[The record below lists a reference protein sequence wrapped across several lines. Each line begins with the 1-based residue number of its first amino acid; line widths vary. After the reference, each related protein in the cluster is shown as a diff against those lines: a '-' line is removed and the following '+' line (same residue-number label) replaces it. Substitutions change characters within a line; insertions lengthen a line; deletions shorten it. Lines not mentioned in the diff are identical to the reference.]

1 MGTQR
6 RDSTEALFQAVSK
19 KAQEWRQWIQES
31 VPRVWQRGRD
41 HTVDYQNHPSYL
53 DAERFKQKFEP
64 KDGCDYTWALDYA
77 KESYQRLDQTFRY
90 LDEKAD
96 AIIKYLGGGTAVVT
110 VAALATVNHYSAWLP
125 ILLLPS
131 LVFALAAIALANAAR
146 RPRTHPSP
154 PPITEVINYAEA
166 YNDKAE
172 ATFLGLWHLC
182 CEGLDLVNAL
192 KAKRVDCAGR
202 CYCWAL
208 FCLLIPALVWPIV
221 NVASPPPKVP
231 IQVEIIKNVSNPY

>member
-1 MGTQR
+1 MDSGKRPSRVAAR
-6 RDSTEALFQAVSK
+6 RDQA
-19 KAQEWRQWIQES
+19 I
-31 VPRVWQRGRD
+31 
-41 HTVDYQNHPSYL
+41 DYQNHPSYM
-53 DAERFKQKFEP
+53 DAETFKQNFEP
-64 KDGCDYTWALDYA
+64 KDGCDYKWAIEYA

-131 LVFALAAIALANAAR
+131 LGCALAAIALANSAR

-154 PPITEVINYAEA
+154 PPVTEAVNYAEA
-166 YNDKAE
+166 YSDKAE
-172 ATFLGLWHLC
+172 ATFLGLWHQC
-182 CEGLDLVNAL
+182 CEGLDVVNAI

-202 CYCWAL
+202 CYWWAL
-208 FCLLIPALVWPIV
+208 FCLLLPALVWPIW
-221 NVASPPPKVP
+221 NVTSPPPKVP
-231 IQVEIIKNVSNPY
+231 IRVEIIKGEDNK